1 MNPVDAELN
10 SRKGKFPKGKFSKMH
25 VFKKICF
32 QLGMFSKRHV
42 FKKLCFQSRKGGQP

>member
-32 QLGMFSKRHV
+32 QFGMFSK
-42 FKKLCFQSRKGGQP
+42 KACFQEVMLSK